1 MRELNIKNCNIT
13 FIEKKQNI
21 NITSDKID
29 KRGYL
34 TGKKVSPSDQSQLI
48 KKLNLL
54 IQYLEKHLKKKKKKT
69 IDNHEKSRL
78 MLYHF
83 YKVLI
88 KYYHE

>member
-1 MRELNIKNCNIT
+1 MRELNIKNCNII

-54 IQYLEKHLKKKKKKT
+54 IQYLEKHLK
-69 IDNHEKSRL
+69 NR
-78 MLYHF
+78 
-83 YKVLI
+83 
-88 KYYHE
+88 

>member
-54 IQYLEKHLKKKKKKT
+54 IQYLEKHLKKKKK
-69 IDNHEKSRL
+69 L
-78 MLYHF
+78 
-83 YKVLI
+83 LI
-88 KYYHE
+88 IMKKAG

>member
-1 MRELNIKNCNIT
+1 MRELNIKNCNII

-54 IQYLEKHLKKKKKKT
+54 IQYLEKHLKKKK
-69 IDNHEKSRL
+69 N
-78 MLYHF
+78 Y
-83 YKVLI
+83 
-88 KYYHE
+88 

>member
-1 MRELNIKNCNIT
+1 MRELNIKNRNII

-54 IQYLEKHLKKKKKKT
+54 IQYLEKHLKKKQT

>member
-54 IQYLEKHLKKKKKKT
+54 IQYLEKHLKKKKKK
-69 IDNHEKSRL
+69 L
-78 MLYHF
+78 
-83 YKVLI
+83 LI
-88 KYYHE
+88 IMKKAG